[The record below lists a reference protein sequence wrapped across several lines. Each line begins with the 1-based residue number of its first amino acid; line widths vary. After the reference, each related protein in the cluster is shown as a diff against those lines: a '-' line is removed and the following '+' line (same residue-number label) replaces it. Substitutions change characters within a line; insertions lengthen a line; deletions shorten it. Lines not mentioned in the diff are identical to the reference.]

1 MARGRRHLVAVALLV
16 AALSPRAVRAEPPD
30 RAACVAAYEGAQTSM
45 RRGSLKA
52 AREQLGVC
60 LDDACSRVL
69 RTDCAKWLDEVEAR
83 LPKVVLGCE
92 GPDGAA
98 RSDVRVTVDGQPFAE
113 RALGKA
119 IEIDPGEHVFRFELP
134 GEAPLEVRTL
144 VHEGDKLQRVVG
156 RFPRAASQGA
166 DVTRAAGARPI
177 PWTVYAL
184 GSLGIAAAGG
194 FTAFGL
200 AGLSGKD
207 DLEACRPDCTGSE
220 ISSVRTKFIV
230 ADVFMVVS
238 IASLVGA
245 TYLYLTRGTTT
256 VPASR

>member
-1 MARGRRHLVAVALLV
+1 M
-16 AALSPRAVRAEPPD
+16 SPRAAGAAPPD

-98 RSDVRVTVDGQPFAE
+98 RSDARVTVDGQPFAE
-113 RALGKA
+113 RVEGKA

-134 GEAPLEVRTL
+134 GEAPLEVRAL

-156 RFPRAASQGA
+156 RFPRAAGA
-166 DVTRAAGARPI
+166 GGSGGAAGGDASSAAGARPV

-194 FTAFGL
+194 FAGFGL

-207 DLEACRPDCTGSE
+207 DLEACKPDCASSE

-238 IASLVGA
+238 VASLLGA
-245 TYLYLTRGTTT
+245 TYLYLTRGATT
-256 VPASR
+256 PASR